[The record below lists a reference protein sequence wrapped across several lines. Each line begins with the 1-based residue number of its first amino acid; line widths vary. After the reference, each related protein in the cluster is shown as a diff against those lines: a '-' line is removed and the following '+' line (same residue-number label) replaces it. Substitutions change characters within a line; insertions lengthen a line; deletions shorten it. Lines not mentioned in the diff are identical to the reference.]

1 LAVSERVSKR
11 CMLMEMLIFLFLL
24 MGLF

>member
-1 LAVSERVSKR
+1 LADFERVSSR
-11 CMLMEMLIFLFLL
+11 DMLMEMLIFLFLL